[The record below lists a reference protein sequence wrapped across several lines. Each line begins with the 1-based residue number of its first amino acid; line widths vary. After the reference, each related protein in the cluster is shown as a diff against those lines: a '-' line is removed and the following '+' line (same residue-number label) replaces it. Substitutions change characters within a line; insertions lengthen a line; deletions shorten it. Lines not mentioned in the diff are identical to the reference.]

1 MSSSSLTLNWL
12 DCSALHRSISYN
24 NEAKGFNSLPI
35 LLPLVKTYLFWYLML
50 VRTPRLLVFYSIVF
64 ACLFIWNSVLFFS
77 RHFGIWLGIQSDC
90 YLAYKYIFTLRSL
103 WTLLGVCINI
113 NFLASILFWFLMF
126 LKRVELF
133 GLLINLMFYNFT
145 LINWFKGFMST
156 LNKTKLLTLYTY
168 YFDFVCT
175 IELYSINQ
183 TTISRIKNHTK
194 VLLSVDSIRFSF
206 KKWICV

>member
-1 MSSSSLTLNWL
+1 MILAKKTCPHPVWP
-12 DCSALHRSISYN
+12 SIGSIAAPSIDLYPTTT
-24 NEAKGFNSLPI
+24 KRRDSILCLI
-35 LLPLVKTYLFWYLML
+35 LLPLVKTHLFRYLML
-50 VRTPRLLVFYSIVF
+50 VRTPRMLVFYSIVF

-133 GLLINLMFYNFT
+133 GLLINLMFYNF
-145 LINWFKGFMST
+145 IFN
-156 LNKTKLLTLYTY
+156 
-168 YFDFVCT
+168 
-175 IELYSINQ
+175 
-183 TTISRIKNHTK
+183 
-194 VLLSVDSIRFSF
+194 
-206 KKWICV
+206 